1 VLLTAGSQRKV
12 GSAVRLEDVFGPRCR
27 LPLANIKLA
36 AEQRLGLNVAWRAK
50 RQVGPELAVANPSF
64 VQLS

>member
-1 VLLTAGSQRKV
+1 
-12 GSAVRLEDVFGPRCR
+12 VRLEDVFGPRCR